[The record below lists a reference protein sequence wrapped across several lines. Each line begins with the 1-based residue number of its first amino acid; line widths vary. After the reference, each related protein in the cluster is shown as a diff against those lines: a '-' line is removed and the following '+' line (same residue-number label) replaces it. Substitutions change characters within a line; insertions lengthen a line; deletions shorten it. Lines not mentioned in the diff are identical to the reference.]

1 MKNIVYAIITLLVF
15 VGCSKQQPASGKL
28 LDEVEKIIEINPDSA
43 STLLESIPSPE
54 ALDNKSF
61 ARWCMLSGKITDK
74 IHTQILPTYHLER
87 AYKCFLSE
95 GNAEEQAQILLY
107 LGRSY
112 AEDGDYDQAMTIYT
126 KALEIARKKYI

>member
-1 MKNIVYAIITLLVF
+1 
-15 VGCSKQQPASGKL
+15 
-28 LDEVEKIIEINPDSA
+28 
-43 STLLESIPSPE
+43 
-54 ALDNKSF
+54 
-61 ARWCMLSGKITDK
+61 MLSGKITDK

-126 KALEIARKKYI
+126 KALEIAEKNTFENLTGYINCYIGDLYEEKGMFEQASTKYKLGAENISD